1 MWDLHSYCFVLVLV
15 LNMLVFFALVCFG
28 FVFFFQYNDILDK
41 FENTAPAA
49 LPAVCLGVSGT
60 EPKLVPVS
68 SSKFCF
74 SCFCY
79 LDLPLSF

>member
-1 MWDLHSYCFVLVLV
+1 MGSAFILFCPCVGPEHVGI
-15 LNMLVFFALVCFG
+15 FALVCFG

-49 LPAVCLGVSGT
+49 LPAVCPGVSGT